1 MSMSFLK
8 LVIHKNTLITT
19 IISLSVTVCID
30 GDVRLVNGINNA
42 EGRVELCY
50 NNGWGTV
57 CEDFW
62 NEPDARV
69 VCRQLGFHE
78 DNG

>member
-1 MSMSFLK
+1 M
-8 LVIHKNTLITT
+8 
-19 IISLSVTVCID
+19 TVCIN
-30 GDVRLVNGINNA
+30 GDVRLVNGINVG

-57 CEDFW
+57 CDDFW
-62 NEPDARV
+62 DEPNARV
-69 VCRQLGFHE
+69 VCQQLGFHE